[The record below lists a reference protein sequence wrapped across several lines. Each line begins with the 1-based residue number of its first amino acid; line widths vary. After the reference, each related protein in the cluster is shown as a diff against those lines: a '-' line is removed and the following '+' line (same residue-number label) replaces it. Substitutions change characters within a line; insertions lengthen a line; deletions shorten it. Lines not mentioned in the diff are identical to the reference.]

1 MLSNL
6 INPKNISLILN
17 ISAFLLLQLG
27 LSILELRKKGRS
39 MGNPCGVV
47 GEGTQCGLVIWVPA
61 QVNFVEY
68 KLLLWFIY

>member
-1 MLSNL
+1 
-6 INPKNISLILN
+6 
-17 ISAFLLLQLG
+17 
-27 LSILELRKKGRS
+27 